1 MSEYEKN
8 PNFDNGAL
16 LMTLLIPALSTQ
28 AAESPMVSK
37 GLQVV
42 AGAEKLTFPTD
53 GSAYRA
59 VCPVC
64 GTMVNWTPMGQA
76 DFAAAQRL
84 ENGKHYYLTES
95 VEGDNARILAPESGG
110 QSSCFHLNGKD
121 ITATNASKPA
131 ISGSG
136 GVLNIMGNGQV
147 KGSFSGDNRLG
158 SAVQINTGGDTG
170 CVNLYGGT
178 YSKTES
184 SDTAKNTINVLSVS
198 TNGGIINL
206 FSGATVKIGA
216 AGSAI
221 YLNKASKVP
230 AIVNIYGGLIDAT
243 AGKETAVDIAAAG
256 SLTVQFNLHAGKIIG
271 NAAGAA
277 KVAAGSKF
285 VIYGGELGGNL
296 AVSGK
301 AWLLGGT
308 VKNATVAAGAEFYLA
323 GNAVADTLQV
333 NGKLYPCD
341 GWCGSAAV
349 SFAKVYAPG
358 EQIPT
363 TLAQV
368 MTLKGDL
375 STMAGGSITGRLVQ
389 SGAAKTGIQAK
400 ADGSLYVAGVQLV
413 KADGTTTETADPL
426 ADWVAGDYAYV
437 KLNGDTVLTDLNGA
451 DITVDLN
458 GFNLNAGG
466 SGNVK
471 LLDSANDAYDAERCG
486 RLTLDGQVTVA
497 AEATAPNGRRYIAV
511 TDENGTTAHRL
522 DMPLTTVTLRPSE
535 AGMYYKAKYSC
546 DAVLAEQVTAYG
558 VAVSL
563 QNMPGADFKTDKATH
578 YTIASETFKNG
589 VEVNSGSVFGIMKA
603 TLSAGE
609 NAQRGEMKIY
619 ANPYINIGE
628 NTLVGNSDISYSLR
642 DLMKLVEENYYTY
655 DVQSRNDIRSFYK
668 HWANKGM
675 DWGLANIGAEDAVSN
690 ADLVFTAEN
699 KAWCPVCRK
708 EVTWIPVSQ
717 ETHGE
722 TGIGTD
728 TKDKHYYLTEDVTYS
743 GPGKFIQG
751 PGGGTACLHLN
762 GHDLTSVN
770 CRVIMGY
777 SGTLNVLGNGY
788 VAGYVTT
795 ENAGAAVQINT
806 SAKNGTVNLY
816 GGIYSEYTETAA
828 VAITIGNNGGK
839 VNIYE
844 GATVTGDIYVG
855 AANLTA
861 GDLGIQGGRV
871 TGTVTFAPP
880 SSAHASRFTVTGQ
893 ANIKEVSLPM
903 NVEAS
908 LSGAPVIGLMDMDV
922 GAKLTASDLV
932 NGASVTVRGTGKFA
946 DAGDRAE
953 DYLKYFYTYFPVDSI
968 AAKDGMLVYETDY
981 TAYLTPYETD
991 VIAQA
996 KADGKIHYYFMAS
1009 EKLWLRKSHNNE
1021 KWGDSCL
1028 IVFPD
1033 GQTMLIDSGYQDMG
1047 PLIWRNL
1054 HRMGVTKLDHLVIS
1068 HPHSD
1073 HYGGAFGYSPDG
1085 VNIAETGFLEN
1096 MEVGQVYINGINL
1109 DGDYGHEL
1117 IVLSCEKYN
1126 IPVTVLKPGDTMN
1139 FGEVKAEIL
1148 WPVMEGV
1155 TSSMTDLTKDLNDTS
1170 ILIRFDYGEHSSLF
1184 VGDLYKRGEGWVL
1197 NTVDVSKLDVDFLK
1211 MPHHARNTSSS
1222 QAFVEA
1228 VSPELA
1234 AATGREGLEVGD
1246 VYATVGATVLLDDV
1260 NGYIHVTADQDG
1272 TLTYETFR

>member
-1 MSEYEKN
+1 M
-8 PNFDNGAL
+8 GVL
-16 LMTLLIPALSTQ
+16 LMTLLIPALSVR

-37 GLQVV
+37 GLQV
-42 AGAEKLTFPTD
+42 AADAEKMSFPTD

-64 GTMVNWTPMGQA
+64 GTMVNWTPMGQE

-95 VEGDNARILAPESGG
+95 IEGDNARILAPESGG
-110 QSSCFHLNGKD
+110 QYSCFHLNGMN
-121 ITATNASKPA
+121 ITSTSTGKPA
-131 ISGSG
+131 VSGSG
-136 GVLNIMGNGQV
+136 GVLNIMGSGHV
-147 KGSFSGDNRLG
+147 RGSSSGDNRLG
-158 SAVQINTGGDTG
+158 SAVQINTGGNTG

-198 TNGGIINL
+198 TNGGIINVY
-206 FSGATVKIGA
+206 SGAEVKIGA

-230 AIVNIYGGLIDAT
+230 SIVNIYGGLVDAA
-243 AGKETAVDIAAAG
+243 AGKEVAVDIAAAG
-256 SLTVQFNLHAGKIIG
+256 DLTVQCNLYAGRITS
-271 NAAGAA
+271 NAAGAV
-277 KVAAGSKF
+277 KVAAGSKL
-285 VIYGGELGGNL
+285 VMYGGALGGDL

-308 VKNATVAAGAEFYLA
+308 AKNATVAEGAELYLA
-323 GNAVADTLQV
+323 GNMTADTLQV
-333 NGKLYPCD
+333 NGKLYLCD
-341 GWCGSAAV
+341 GWSGNAAV
-349 SFAKVYAPG
+349 SFAKEYAVG
-358 EQIPT
+358 ETIST

-368 MTLKGDL
+368 VTLKGDL
-375 STMAGGSITGRLVQ
+375 STTAGGAITGRLVQ
-389 SGAAKTGIQAK
+389 SGTAKTGIRTN
-400 ADGSLYVAGVQLV
+400 ADGSLYVAGVQMV
-413 KADGTTTETADPL
+413 KADGTVTESADPL
-426 ADWVAGDYAYV
+426 TDWATGNYAYI

-471 LLDSANDAYDAERCG
+471 LLDSANDSYEAELCG
-486 RLTLDGQVTVA
+486 LLICDEQVTVA
-497 AEATAPNGRRYIAV
+497 AEATAPDGRRYIAL
-511 TDENGTTAHRL
+511 TDENGVTAHRL
-522 DMPLTTVTLRPSE
+522 DMYLSAVTLRPSE
-535 AGMYYKAKYSC
+535 AGMYYKAQYGC
-546 DAVLAEQVTAYG
+546 DSALAQQVSAYG

-563 QNMPGADFKTDKATH
+563 KDMPGADFKNDKDTF
-578 YTIASETFKNG
+578 YTVASETFKNG
-589 VEVNSGSVFGIMKA
+589 VEVNSGSVFGIMKED
-603 TLSAGE
+603 LSAGE
-609 NAQRGEMKIY
+609 NAKRGEMQIY
-619 ANPYINIGE
+619 ANPYICIGE

-642 DLMKLVEENYYTY
+642 TLMEKVEENYYTY
-655 DVQSRNDIRSFYK
+655 AQQDRNSIRSFYK
-668 HWANKGM
+668 HWADKGM
-675 DWGLANIGAEDAVSN
+675 NWTLANIGAEDAVCN
-690 ADLVFTAEN
+690 DDLVLTAEH
-699 KAWCPVCRK
+699 KAWCPVCKK

-717 ETHGE
+717 ETHGAN
-722 TGIGTD
+722 GIGTD
-728 TKDKHYYLTEDVTYS
+728 TKDKHYYLTEDVTYTGS
-743 GPGKFIQG
+743 GKFIQG
-751 PGGGTACLHLN
+751 PNGGTACLHLN
-762 GHDLTSVN
+762 GHNLTAVN

-788 VAGYVTT
+788 VAGYNATA
-795 ENAGAAVQINT
+795 NAGAAVQINT

-816 GGIYSEYTETAA
+816 GGTYSEYVETTA
-828 VAITIGNNGGK
+828 VAVAIGNNGGQI
-839 VNIYE
+839 NIYE
-844 GATVTGDIYVG
+844 GATITGAVYVG
-855 AANLTA
+855 TATLTN
-861 GDLGIQGGRV
+861 GVVGIRGGTV
-871 TGTVTFAPP
+871 TGTVTFEMP
-880 SSAHASRFTVTGQ
+880 STANYANRLTTTGQ
-893 ANIKEVSLPM
+893 AKIKELILPI

-908 LSGAPVIGLMDMDV
+908 ISGAPVIGLMDMDL
-922 GAKLTASDLV
+922 GAKLTANDLV
-932 NGASVTVRGTGKFA
+932 NGTAITVRGTGAFGI
-946 DAGDRAE
+946 AGDRAA
-953 DYLKYFYTYFPVDSI
+953 DYVKYFDTYFPVDSI
-968 AAKDGMLVYETDY
+968 VAKDGMLVYETDY
-981 TAYLTPYETD
+981 AAYLTPYETD

-1009 EKLWLRKSHNNE
+1009 EQLWLRRSHNNE

-1033 GQTMLIDSGYQDMG
+1033 GQTMLVDSGYQDMG

-1068 HPHSD
+1068 HPHTD

-1155 TSSMTDLTKDLNDTS
+1155 TSNMTDLTKDLNDTS
-1170 ILIRFDYGEHSSLF
+1170 ILMRFDYGEHSSLF

-1197 NTVDVSKLDVDFLK
+1197 DTIDTSVLKVDFLK
-1211 MPHHARNTSSS
+1211 LPHHGRNTSSS

-1228 VSPELA
+1228 VAPELA
-1234 AATGREGLEVGD
+1234 VATGREGVEMADSYTAL
-1246 VYATVGATVLLDDV
+1246 GATVLNDGD
-1260 NGYIHVTADQDG
+1260 NGYIHVTADKDG
-1272 TLTYETFR
+1272 TLTYETSR